1 MRSRRTVPSD
11 EALLEPV
18 AVFDDGVVVEP
29 EPVVEPVT
37 STSARETVHEVLDA
51 VRAVLDERG
60 DMRGRR
66 PWAPPVEVQVRSA
79 SFHTTFNRLIALS
92 PKRLPEL
99 PAWWSRTQ
107 RDGRIR
113 ISRRLTLEQPPS
125 MARDTWRAPGRLRS
139 PLLLRSIPVELLL
152 WPYVGGWTRM
162 SLEPQRAVHA
172 GRFYFRRGHR
182 VLDALTRRLVTEL

>member
-1 MRSRRTVPSD
+1 MRSRRNLPFDDSS
-11 EALLEPV
+11 LEPL

-29 EPVVEPVT
+29 EPVAEAVT
-37 STSARETVHEVLDA
+37 STSARAAVHDVVDA

-60 DMRGRR
+60 DLRARQ
-66 PWAPPVEVQVRSA
+66 PWSPPPEVQVRSA
-79 SFHTTFNRLIALS
+79 TFHTTFNRLIALS
-92 PKRLPEL
+92 PKRLKGLPE
-99 PAWWSRTQ
+99 WWSRSEC
-107 RDGRIR
+107 DGRIR

-125 MARDTWRAPGRLRS
+125 VARDTWRAPGRLRS
-139 PLLLRSIPVELLL
+139 PLLVRSIPVELLL